1 MEKLGIWAIVLAV
14 AFLAGSIFT
23 GTMAFADDDRDNDD
37 RDHDDRD
44 NDDRDHDDRDKDK
57 TLESECAKK
66 LRKKNLN
73 LDGLF
78 CQAIIA
84 IQVMLDMVKEI
95 VAGHEERIT
104 DLENQ
109 LPGAEIYT
117 VTEFHDVPDGTTLTK
132 TLFCNE
138 GDSVINGYF
147 QAPEGPDLENRNSY
161 SIITN
166 TAEGFKISVLNL
178 ERNVQ
183 NVNYVVVCQKAD

>member
-23 GTMAFADDDRDNDD
+23 GTMAFADDDDD
-37 RDHDDRD
+37 DDRD
-44 NDDRDHDDRDKDK
+44 NDDRDHDDRKKDK

-95 VAGHEERIT
+95 VADHEERIT

-117 VTEFHDVPDGTTLTK
+117 VTESHEVPDSNFLEI
-132 TLFCNE
+132 TLFCND
-138 GDSVINGYF
+138 GDTVINGYF
-147 QAPEGPDLENRNSY
+147 QAPDGPDLSTRNSY
-161 SIITN
+161 SIITE
-166 TAEGFKISVLNL
+166 TAEGFKISVQNL
-178 ERNVQ
+178 DNEPQTVL
-183 NVNYVVVCQKAD
+183 YVVVCQKAD

>member
-23 GTMAFADDDRDNDD
+23 GTTAFADDDDDDDRDKDD
-37 RDHDDRD
+37 RDHNDRK
-44 NDDRDHDDRDKDK
+44 KDK

-84 IQVMLDMVKEI
+84 IQDMLDMVKDF
-95 VAGHEERIT
+95 VADHEERIT

-117 VTEFHDVPDGTTLTK
+117 VSESHEVPDSNFLEV
-132 TLFCNE
+132 TLFCNI
-138 GDSVINGYF
+138 GDTVINGYF
-147 QAPEGPDLENRNSY
+147 QAPDGPDLSTRNSY
-161 SIITN
+161 SIITE
-166 TAEGFKISVLNL
+166 TAEGFKISVQNL
-178 ERNVQ
+178 DNEPQTVL
-183 NVNYVVVCQKAD
+183 YVVVCQKAD

>member
-1 MEKLGIWAIVLAV
+1 MEKLGIWAIVIAV
-14 AFLAGSIFT
+14 AFLAGTIFT
-23 GTMAFADDDRDNDD
+23 GTMAFADDDDDDDRHKND
-37 RDHDDRD
+37 RDHDDR
-44 NDDRDHDDRDKDK
+44 HKDK

-84 IQVMLDMVKEI
+84 IQDMLDMVKDF
-95 VAGHEERIT
+95 VADHEERIT

-147 QAPEGPDLENRNSY
+147 QAPDGLELFNTNSY
-161 SIITN
+161 SIITD
-166 TAEGFKISVLNL
+166 TAEGFKISVLNI
-178 ERNVQ
+178 ERNPQ
-183 NVNYVVVCQKAD
+183 NVKYVVVCQKAD

>member
-1 MEKLGIWAIVLAV
+1 MEKLGMWAIVLAI

-23 GTMAFADDDRDNDD
+23 GTTAFADDDDDDDRDKDD
-37 RDHDDRD
+37 RDHNDRK
-44 NDDRDHDDRDKDK
+44 KDK

-84 IQVMLDMVKEI
+84 IQDMLDMVKDF
-95 VAGHEERIT
+95 VADHEERIT

-117 VTEFHDVPDGTTLTK
+117 VTESHEVLDSNQLEVI
-132 TLFCNE
+132 LFCND
-138 GDSVINGYF
+138 GDTVINGYF
-147 QAPEGPDLENRNSY
+147 QARDGPSLSIRNSY
-161 SIITN
+161 SIITE
-166 TAEGFKISVLNL
+166 TAEGFKI
-178 ERNVQ
+178 NVQ
-183 NVNYVVVCQKAD
+183 NFENNAETVLYVVVCQKAD